1 MALFDDIDSRRELVK
16 RLLLAEL
23 LARPGRGPLALRG
36 AGAFPRARAARR
48 APAADS
54 AEPPRE
60 PPGEG
65 EP

>member
-36 AGAFPRARAARR
+36 AAALGRARAARR
-48 APAADS
+48 VPEADAAG
-54 AEPPRE
+54 PPRE